1 MNNSKLTISLDFK
14 GRDELEQ
21 IVAEIGK
28 KHDIPVDIDISSAKL
43 GILKDM
49 NKSFKSNYDS
59 AKLFTAQLGLAISG
73 VQQIYSVLDR
83 SLGSFIRAAQ
93 EQESAFITL
102 QAALRATGMEV
113 DVNAAKL
120 SNFASEIQKAT
131 IYGDELLM
139 TSMAQMQNIARFS
152 NVDTLKGATKAAI
165 GLSAAFGIDLATAM
179 DLIAKAAAGNT
190 SMLGR
195 YGIVLD
201 ETASQAEKFNQVV
214 SIGSGYFSIAEEQ
227 AASSI
232 GAITQLKNTW
242 GDLQEILAEGIVP
255 LLSDLA
261 NALKPV
267 IEAAGAMGAEQR
279 NITMGLIIMNALV
292 VKHTLAIMAQK
303 TAFAALSIE
312 QQHQVASLMILIGM
326 QKGATITTITFSGV
340 MKALGASM
348 MAAGRAVQGFLAS
361 IGPVGWIIIG
371 ITGAYAALN
380 AVFKVNTK
388 LMKEQMDVERQ
399 RLEQEKDRV
408 SGLQNEAK
416 ETLKL
421 AERYQ
426 KLAEQSNKSAKEQ
439 KELSTIH
446 NKLSSR
452 YPHLINSTDG
462 FSQSLNGVKEAAK
475 DAKKAIAELSGE
487 QWKLDLQLIKNQV
500 ESTRINVYDAMVKN
514 FNWRDIWLSPERGIA
529 LESVKNDM
537 NTLLNNDSSVLT
549 DAYLSN
555 LSKRWDDFGKQRDK
569 FNKKEQI
576 ELQRGALMV
585 KTMIS
590 YRQRYNALLSEGP
603 KSGDEDGGSSH
614 QPGDGNNEV
623 DMIMREIADYRI
635 LRRANFDEEQ
645 GEIALLRRDYAEKL
659 KIVAGNASAEG
670 DLQEKRDM
678 EISKIQAKYQEQRE
692 KDEAAHYEKLKFYA
706 EGYYDWKLK
715 QIESEAEKAGASEA
729 WKREQIE
736 QLDKERSEWDNRAIK
751 AFEEKYSA
759 EMSHL
764 AELRELGLATHSEV
778 AEKAWEYYD
787 TLMAIVEADGVV
799 TEEEKKLL
807 EMYRKRGQAAQL
819 AVNRDSDVAAYYD
832 EIRFLDSSY
841 YAWKKAR
848 IEEDVRLMDI
858 SEEQKVALIK
868 AKLDALK
875 LEMQD
880 FYPDKSL
887 FNHFLD
893 SLDIPTEH
901 QAKIKSSFQFLANQ
915 ISSIWSQLYS
925 NLASNRDQSLADLEH
940 RAKKERKTDA
950 WLAKEKDRI
959 NEEYEK
965 KHRSLKR
972 TEQKMQI
979 ASATANTL
987 EGITNALTVKP
998 AWLAPIMAAS
1008 VGALGFAQVKL
1019 IAEQKFATGGH
1030 FRGRGSS
1037 TSDSNIIA
1045 VSDNEYIVSADRVNR
1060 FGVPFFDALNFGN
1073 GEQIRK
1079 ALSSIRIPAPS
1090 ISYPAKSHG
1099 YASGGVVR
1107 PQAPI
1112 SQNLAMNVVLKC
1124 DGKALAKAVIKGK
1137 KRIIST

>member
-1 MNNSKLTISLDFK
+1 MNDPKLKITL
-14 GRDELEQ
+14 ELSGQEK
-21 IVAEIGK
+21 IEEFL
-28 KHDIPVDIDISSAKL
+28 AKL
-43 GILKDM
+43 SKKYNLEADADLSNIAKEIQKNIESPLNKQISAFNSFKTKAMQFGLVMNGVSGAISGAMMLYKATIGAVVDSAAEFEQLKLRLVSLYQDTDKAAAAFEKFRTIASNTPATLKGVVEAGASLKAFGLEAEDVLESVADLAAYM
-49 NKSFKSNYDS
+49 GLDIVEAAQAVGRAFAGGVGAADVLRERGVLELIKSFKGIDD
-59 AKLFTAQLGLAISG
+59 LT
-73 VQQIYSVLDR
+73 
-83 SLGSFIRAAQ
+83 
-93 EQESAFITL
+93 
-102 QAALRATGMEV
+102 
-113 DVNAAKL
+113 KL
-120 SNFASEIQKAT
+120 SLPQFREAMLSTFSDASAGIAGSSDRMAKSYTGAASNMQDSLENLYAT
-131 IYGDELLM
+131 IGERLIPVLG
-139 TSMAQMQNIARFS
+139 
-152 NVDTLKGATKAAI
+152 GAA
-165 GLSAAFGIDLATAM
+165 
-179 DLIAKAAAGNT
+179 N
-190 SMLGR
+190 
-195 YGIVLD
+195 
-201 ETASQAEKFNQVV
+201 
-214 SIGSGYFSIAEEQ
+214 
-227 AASSI
+227 
-232 GAITQLKNTW
+232 
-242 GDLQEILAEGIVP
+242 ILAKF
-255 LLSDLA
+255 A
-261 NALKPV
+261 NALSGTKTGLDAV
-267 IEAAGAMGAEQR
+267 KESIFGQRIEFERLVLVYKDLHFNQNRSKEENDRYGKTINDLMTKYPNYLGNIDLEKSGWNEIAGALDTARKMLQDYINLQIKRAIIDARKDDMAEIYREMGETTADLELLRAELAAGTKSRVSHRTAAADPMSGGNPRTILVESKWSKQEKSLQKDMEDYQAELDAINKEIER
-279 NITMGLIIMNALV
+279 AVALIAGEE
-292 VKHTLAIMAQK
+292 A
-303 TAFAALSIE
+303 
-312 QQHQVASLMILIGM
+312 VAPSNEE
-326 QKGATITTITFSGV
+326 KGGKKGSGSGGGVGSAKQSEIDAV
-340 MKALGASM
+340 MK
-348 MAAGRAVQGFLAS
+348 
-361 IGPVGWIIIG
+361 
-371 ITGAYAALN
+371 
-380 AVFKVNTK
+380 
-388 LMKEQMDVERQ
+388 
-399 RLEQEKDRV
+399 
-408 SGLQNEAK
+408 
-416 ETLKL
+416 
-421 AERYQ
+421 
-426 KLAEQSNKSAKEQ
+426 
-439 KELSTIH
+439 
-446 NKLSSR
+446 
-452 YPHLINSTDG
+452 
-462 FSQSLNGVKEAAK
+462 
-475 DAKKAIAELSGE
+475 
-487 QWKLDLQLIKNQV
+487 
-500 ESTRINVYDAMVKN
+500 
-514 FNWRDIWLSPERGIA
+514 
-529 LESVKNDM
+529 
-537 NTLLNNDSSVLT
+537 
-549 DAYLSN
+549 
-555 LSKRWDDFGKQRDK
+555 
-569 FNKKEQI
+569 
-576 ELQRGALMV
+576 ELQ
-585 KTMIS
+585 
-590 YRQRYNALLSEGP
+590 
-603 KSGDEDGGSSH
+603 
-614 QPGDGNNEV
+614 
-623 DMIMREIADYRI
+623 DYRI
-635 LRRANFDEEQ
+635 LREASFKEEQ
-645 GEIALLRRDYAEKL
+645 AEIEMLRSDYVEKL
-659 KIVAGNASAEG
+659 NIVAGNAAAEG

-692 KDEAAHYEKLKFYA
+692 KDEAAHYEKLKFFA

-715 QIESEAEKAGASEA
+715 QIDSEAEKAGASEA

-764 AELRELGLATHSEV
+764 AELRDLGLATHSEV

-799 TEEEKKLL
+799 SEEEKKLL

-832 EIRFLDSSY
+832 EIRFHDSSY

-858 SEEQKVALIK
+858 SEEQKAALIK

-880 FYPDKSL
+880 FKPDKSL
-887 FNHFLD
+887 FDNLLD
-893 SLDIPTEH
+893 ALDIPTEH

-1079 ALSSIRIPAPS
+1079 ALSSIRIPTPS
-1090 ISYPAKSHG
+1090 ISYPAKTHG

-1107 PQAPI
+1107 PQAPV
-1112 SQNLAMNVVLKC
+1112 SQNVAMNVILKC

-1137 KRIIST
+1137 KKIIST